1 MAEEVDAVRGVV
13 GLGQGHDVVVV
24 AGVDER
30 VAEDEVRRHA
40 NAAGSAGTSEHGEPA
55 GQQ

>member
-1 MAEEVDAVRGVV
+1 VAEEVDAVRWVV

-40 NAAGSAGTSEHGEPA
+40 GAAGNAGTSEHGEA
-55 GQQ
+55 GQ

>member
-1 MAEEVDAVRGVV
+1 VAEEVDAVRGVV
-13 GLGQGHDVVVV
+13 GLGQGDDVVVV

-40 NAAGSAGTSEHGEPA
+40 RAAGDAGTSEHGEA
-55 GQQ
+55 GQ